1 MTTTLR
7 SDPERIAASVKEAVA
22 DSLLNIIHA
31 RISGVGE
38 FGQVLYGARPRSLLN
53 SGFLLPARAAV
64 EGDEVTSP
72 IWVSAHGCD
81 LQVASVGQGTLH
93 LQPSFALY
101 VRVLPTEED
110 IKRADC

>member
-1 MTTTLR
+1 MR
-7 SDPERIAASVKEAVA
+7 ADPERIAASVKEAVA

-31 RISGVGE
+31 RISGAGE

-53 SGFLLPARAAV
+53 SGFLLPARTDV

-81 LQVASVGQGTLH
+81 LQVARAGQGILT
-93 LQPSFALY
+93 LQPNFAL
-101 VRVLPTEED
+101 
-110 IKRADC
+110 